1 LAEIR
6 LIRHGQARLDH
17 ENYDQLS
24 ELGVVQSEVLGR
36 WLATTRRQP
45 GGVVCGTLDRH
56 RQTANACLAAWGQ
69 TTTASSPLTLDARFN
84 EFDHQE
90 VLARRWPEYGEPGA
104 LKAMLAAAENPHRK
118 FQELFLASMERWIS
132 GRHDSDYAETW
143 GSFRSRCVAG
153 LEAAINGRKPS
164 GDLSVFTS
172 GGPIAAICQHVL
184 GLSDA
189 KAIELNWSIL
199 NTSLTILANGRR
211 GLRLASFNT
220 AAHLEVPEKAGLITY
235 R

>member
-1 LAEIR
+1 M
-6 LIRHGQARLDH
+6 RHGQARLDQ

-36 WLATTRRQP
+36 SLATTRRQP
-45 GGVVCGTLDRH
+45 GRIVWGTLDRH
-56 RQTANACLAAWGQ
+56 RQTATPAWPLWGQ
-69 TTTASSPLTLDARFN
+69 TASPPALDARLDEFN
-84 EFDHQE
+84 HQE
-90 VLARRWPEYGEPGA
+90 VLARCWPDLSEPGT
-104 LKAMLAAAENPHRK
+104 LKTVLATAENLQRK
-118 FQELFLASMERWIS
+118 FQELFLASVERWIS
-132 GRHDSDYAETW
+132 GRYDSDYAETW
-143 GSFRSRCVAG
+143 GSFRSRCVSG
-153 LEAAINGRKPS
+153 LEAAVNGDGPS
-164 GDLSVFTS
+164 GELSIFTS
-172 GGPIAAICQHVL
+172 GGAIAAICQHVL

-189 KAIELNWSIL
+189 KAIEMNWSIL